1 MKRLRRS
8 SSKSIRTS
16 IQLSACALHD
26 ESIDAATTLRD
37 TIMNTI
43 HTDVAIIGAGSAGLS
58 AYRAAKAAG
67 ATALLIEGGAH
78 GTTCARV
85 GCMPS
90 KLLIAAAD
98 AAYHA
103 GHGDAFGV
111 HLDGAVR
118 IDGREVMARVK
129 RERDR
134 FVGFVVEGVDAMP
147 AGDRLTGYARFI
159 DDNLLRVGEHT
170 RVHAK
175 AVVIATGS
183 SPVMPALYRALGDR
197 AAIND
202 DVFSWDDLP
211 KRVAVIGAGVI
222 GLELGQALSRLGVQV
237 SVLGAR
243 GRVGPITDPAI
254 RAYAGRIFGEA
265 FHFEPN
271 ARVEAAVREGDEVG
285 LRYVSG
291 AGELIDDTFD
301 YVLVAA
307 GRKPNVGGLA
317 LHNTSLELDADGLP
331 LYDPLTLQAG
341 AHPVFIAGDANGV
354 LPLLHEAADE
364 GRAAGSNAARYRQA
378 APVVPVAPVERRAPL
393 AIAFTDPGIAMVGA
407 RHADLAPGSFV
418 TGEVSFEDQGRS
430 RVMLRNRGLMHVY
443 VDRASRR
450 FLGAEWIGP
459 DAEHIAHLLAWAL
472 QMKLTVDDMLRM
484 PFYHPVVEEGLRTAL
499 RDAASKHA

>member
-1 MKRLRRS
+1 MMV
-8 SSKSIRTS
+8 
-16 IQLSACALHD
+16 AN
-26 ESIDAATTLRD
+26 ATTIRD
-37 TIMNTI
+37 FIMNTI

-58 AYRAAKAAG
+58 AYRAVKAAG
-67 ATALLIEGGAH
+67 ASAILIEGGAH

-103 GHGDAFGV
+103 THADAFGV
-111 HLDGAVR
+111 HIDGAVR

-134 FVGFVVEGVDAMP
+134 FVGFVVAGVDAMP
-147 AGDRLTGYARFI
+147 DADKLIGYARFI
-159 DDNLLRVGEHT
+159 DDNLLQVGEHT

-175 AVVIATGS
+175 SVVIATGS
-183 SPVMPALYRALGDR
+183 SPVMPAMYRALGDR
-197 AAIND
+197 AVIND
-202 DVFSWDDLP
+202 DVFAWDDLP

-222 GLELGQALSRLGVQV
+222 GLELGQALARLGVRV

-243 GRVGPITDPAI
+243 GRVGPLSDPDV
-254 RAYAGRIFGEA
+254 RGYAERVFAEA
-265 FHFEPN
+265 LHFEPR
-271 ARVEAAVREGDEVG
+271 AQVEAALREGDEVR

-291 AGELIDDTFD
+291 AGELIEDTFD

-307 GRKPNVGGLA
+307 GRKPNVGGLG
-317 LHNTSLELDADGLP
+317 LHDTSLALDDDGSP
-331 LYDPLTLQAG
+331 LHDALTLQAG
-341 AHPVFIAGDANGV
+341 THPVFIAGDANGV

-364 GRAAGSNAARYRQA
+364 GRAAGTNAARY
-378 APVVPVAPVERRAPL
+378 PHVVAVERRAPI

-407 RHADLAPGSFV
+407 RYVDLKQGTFV

-450 FLGAEWIGP
+450 FVGAEWIGP

-472 QMKLTVDDMLRM
+472 QMTLTVDEMLRM

-499 RDAASKHA
+499 RDAVGKLG